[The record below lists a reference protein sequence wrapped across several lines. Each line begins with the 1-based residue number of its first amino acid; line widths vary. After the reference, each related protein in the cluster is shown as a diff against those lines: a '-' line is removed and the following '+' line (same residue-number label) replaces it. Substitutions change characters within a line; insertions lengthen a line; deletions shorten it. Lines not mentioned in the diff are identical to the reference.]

1 MPPFGMAGFAEGMWA
16 QMIGELWLGTIIIA
30 VLTLTALVRRS
41 IRYAAAA
48 LVVDVVVALLY
59 FPWMA
64 FFAATS
70 DDTDR
75 QSVLSA
81 WRTATTAWVGISIA
95 AGGVTLWLV
104 GWDSRRREHL
114 ATEPNPHKAF

>member
-1 MPPFGMAGFAEGMWA
+1 MPPFGMAGFAEGVWT

-30 VLTLTALVRRS
+30 VLSLTALVRRS

-64 FFAATS
+64 FFAVTN
-70 DDTDR
+70 DDTDW
-75 QSVLSA
+75 QSVLSV

-95 AGGVTLWLV
+95 AGGVTLWLL
-104 GWDSRRREHL
+104 GWSSRRREHL
-114 ATEPNPHKAF
+114 DTEPNPP